1 MRAWRPLQAG
11 ATSMRRD
18 GGAGCEPAQPSAAPA
33 RSTPALAMLTRASP
47 LRAARP
53 QTCIGMSILDD
64 LRSQR
69 ETLERSRERLAGADG
84 DLTRGSRILRSMG
97 IRAQANKT
105 ITVGIAAVAFIAIV
119 LLFWWR

>member
-1 MRAWRPLQAG
+1 
-11 ATSMRRD
+11 
-18 GGAGCEPAQPSAAPA
+18 
-33 RSTPALAMLTRASP
+33 
-47 LRAARP
+47 
-53 QTCIGMSILDD
+53 MSILDD